1 MTALMSLETRYREV
15 KDKAAEAAKRSGR
28 RPGEI
33 LIVAVSKYA
42 EMDQIRELYRLG
54 HRDFGESRVQ
64 QMIQRAAMLK
74 EMQSREDALP
84 HIGEE
89 QEMELFASGGGEGHT
104 GSRLP
109 RARWHMIGHLQRN
122 KARKCVEVARLIH
135 SVDSLRLVDEIHAV
149 AFKMDREVELLVQV
163 NCTGEKQKYGC
174 AVAAAEHLAEQIDSL
189 VHLKVRGL
197 MAMGP
202 TSMDPGETRATFERT
217 KELFD
222 EMVKLDL
229 CDGRFNILS
238 MGMSNDYEMAIECGA
253 NMVRVGS
260 AIFGD
265 SGPGDHEEDEAED

>member
-1 MTALMSLETRYREV
+1 MTALMSLESRYREV
-15 KDKAAEAAKRSGR
+15 KDKVAEAAKRSGR

-33 LIVAVSKYA
+33 LVVAVSKYA
-42 EMDQIRELYRLG
+42 EMDQVRELYRLG

-64 QMIQRAAMLK
+64 QLVQRAAMMD
-74 EMQSREDALP
+74 EWQSREETMP
-84 HIGEE
+84 NIGEE
-89 QEMELFASGGGEGHT
+89 QEMELFAATSGPGHE
-104 GSRLP
+104 SKLP
-109 RARWHMIGHLQRN
+109 KARWHMIGHLQRN

-135 SVDSLRLVDEIHAV
+135 SVDSLRLVDEIHSI
-149 AFKMDREVELLVQV
+149 AFKMDKEVEMLVQV

-197 MAMGP
+197 MSMGP

-222 EMVKLDL
+222 EMVKLNL

-238 MGMSNDYEMAIECGA
+238 MGMSGDYEMAIECGA

-260 AIFGD
+260 GIFGEAERA
-265 SGPGDHEEDEAED
+265 DHEDDTED

>member
-1 MTALMSLETRYREV
+1 MTALMSLESRYREV
-15 KDKAAEAAKRSGR
+15 KDKVASAAQRSGR
-28 RPGEI
+28 KPGEI
-33 LIVAVSKYA
+33 LVVAVSKYA
-42 EMDQIRELYRLG
+42 EMDQVRELYRLG

-64 QMIQRAAMLK
+64 QLVQRAAIMD
-74 EMQSREDALP
+74 EWQSREQAMP
-84 HIGEE
+84 NIGEE
-89 QEMELFASGGGEGHT
+89 QEMELFAAAT
-104 GSRLP
+104 GAAHESKQP
-109 RARWHMIGHLQRN
+109 RVRWHMIGHLQRN

-135 SVDSLRLVDEIHAV
+135 SVDTLRLVDEIHAV

-174 AVAAAEHLAEQIDSL
+174 AVAAAEHIAEQIDSL

-222 EMVKLDL
+222 EMVKLNL

-238 MGMSNDYEMAIECGA
+238 MGMSHDYEMAIECGA
-253 NMVRVGS
+253 NMVRIGS
-260 AIFGD
+260 SIFGESDQSDHDDD
-265 SGPGDHEEDEAED
+265 SED

>member
-15 KDKAAEAAKRSGR
+15 KDKVAQAAKRSGR
-28 RPGEI
+28 RPGEV

-54 HRDFGESRVQ
+54 HRDFGESRVPQ
-64 QMIQRAAMLK
+64 LVQRAAMLE
-74 EMQSREDALP
+74 EMQTREDTLP
-84 HIGEE
+84 NIGEE
-89 QEMELFASGGGEGHT
+89 QEMELFTAASGPGHE
-104 GSRLP
+104 SKRP

-122 KARKCVEVARLIH
+122 KARKCVEVSRLIH
-135 SVDSLRLVDEIHAV
+135 SVDSLRLVDEIHSV
-149 AFKMDREVELLVQV
+149 AFKLDKEVELLVQV

-189 VHLKVRGL
+189 IHLKVRGL

-222 EMVKLDL
+222 EMVKLEL

-238 MGMSNDYEMAIECGA
+238 MGMSNDYETAIECGA
-253 NMVRVGS
+253 NMVRIGS
-260 AIFGD
+260 GIFGEAERA
-265 SGPGDHEEDEAED
+265 DHEEDEAED

>member
-15 KDKAAEAAKRSGR
+15 KGKVAEAAKRSGR

-33 LIVAVSKYA
+33 LVVAVSKYA

-64 QMIQRAAMLK
+64 QMIQRAAMLE

-84 HIGEE
+84 NIGEE
-89 QEMELFASGGGEGHT
+89 QEMELFAAASGEGHS
-104 GSRLP
+104 GSKLP

-135 SVDSLRLVDEIHAV
+135 SVDSLRLVDEIHSV
-149 AFKMDREVELLVQV
+149 AFKLDKEVELLVQV

-222 EMVKLDL
+222 EMVKLNL

-238 MGMSNDYEMAIECGA
+238 MGMSGDYEMAIECGA
-253 NMVRVGS
+253 NMVRIGS
-260 AIFGD
+260 GIFGESERD
-265 SGPGDHEEDEAED
+265 DHEDDSEE

>member
-1 MTALMSLETRYREV
+1 MTALMSLESRYREV
-15 KDKAAEAAKRSGR
+15 KEKVGAAAERSGR

-33 LIVAVSKYA
+33 LVVAVSKYA

-64 QMIQRAAMLK
+64 QLVQRAAMLE

-84 HIGEE
+84 NIGEE
-89 QEMELFASGGGEGHT
+89 QEMELFASADGEGHS
-104 GSRLP
+104 GSKLP

-122 KARKCVEVARLIH
+122 KARKCVETARLIH
-135 SVDSLRLVDEIHAV
+135 SVDSLRLVDEIHSV
-149 AFKMDREVELLVQV
+149 AFKLDKEVELLVQV

-222 EMVKLDL
+222 EMVKLNL
-229 CDGRFNILS
+229 CEGRFNILS
-238 MGMSNDYEMAIECGA
+238 MGMSGDYEMAIECGA
-253 NMVRVGS
+253 NMVRIGS
-260 AIFGD
+260 GIFGE
-265 SGPGDHEEDEAED
+265 SEQADHEDDSDE

>member
-1 MTALMSLETRYREV
+1 MTALMSLESRYREV
-15 KDKAAEAAKRSGR
+15 MDKVASAAQRSGR
-28 RPGEI
+28 RPSEV
-33 LIVAVSKYA
+33 LVVAVSKYA
-42 EMDQIRELYRLG
+42 EMDQVRELYRLG

-64 QMIQRAAMLK
+64 QLVQRAAMMD
-74 EMQSREDALP
+74 EWQSREQVMP
-84 HIGEE
+84 NIGEE
-89 QEMELFASGGGEGHT
+89 QEMELFASSQGSGHE
-104 GSRLP
+104 SKLP

-135 SVDSLRLVDEIHAV
+135 SVDTLRLVDEIHAV
-149 AFKMDREVELLVQV
+149 AFKMDKEVELLVQV

-174 AVAAAEHLAEQIDSL
+174 AVAAAEHIAEQIDSL

-222 EMVKLDL
+222 EMVKLQL

-238 MGMSNDYEMAIECGA
+238 MGMSHDYEMAIECGA
-253 NMVRVGS
+253 NMVRIGS
-260 AIFGD
+260 AIFGE
-265 SGPGDHEEDEAED
+265 SERGDHEDDGEE

>member
-1 MTALMSLETRYREV
+1 MTALMSLESRYREV
-15 KDKAAEAAKRSGR
+15 KDKVAEAAKRSGR

-33 LIVAVSKYA
+33 LVVAVSKYA
-42 EMDQIRELYRLG
+42 EMDQVRELYRLG

-64 QMIQRAAMLK
+64 QLVQRAAMMD
-74 EMQSREDALP
+74 EWQSREETMP
-84 HIGEE
+84 NIGEE
-89 QEMELFASGGGEGHT
+89 QEMELFAATSGPGHE
-104 GSRLP
+104 SKLP
-109 RARWHMIGHLQRN
+109 KARWHMIGHLQRN

-135 SVDSLRLVDEIHAV
+135 SVDSLRLVDEIHSV
-149 AFKMDREVELLVQV
+149 AFKMDKEVEMLVQV

-197 MAMGP
+197 MSMGP

-222 EMVKLDL
+222 EMVKLNL

-238 MGMSNDYEMAIECGA
+238 MGMSGDYEMAIECGA

-260 AIFGD
+260 GIFGETERA
-265 SGPGDHEEDEAED
+265 DHEDDTDE

>member
-1 MTALMSLETRYREV
+1 MTALMSLESRYREV
-15 KDKAAEAAKRSGR
+15 MDKVASAAQRSGR
-28 RPGEI
+28 RPGEV
-33 LIVAVSKYA
+33 LVVAVSKYA
-42 EMDQIRELYRLG
+42 EMDQVRELYRLG

-64 QMIQRAAMLK
+64 QLVQRAAMMD
-74 EMQSREDALP
+74 EWQSREQVMP
-84 HIGEE
+84 NIGEE
-89 QEMELFASGGGEGHT
+89 QEMELFASSPEVGHE
-104 GSRLP
+104 SRLP

-135 SVDSLRLVDEIHAV
+135 SVDTLRLVDEIHAV
-149 AFKMDREVELLVQV
+149 AFKMDKEVELLVQV

-174 AVAAAEHLAEQIDSL
+174 AVAAAEHIAEQIDSL

-222 EMVKLDL
+222 EMVKLQL

-238 MGMSNDYEMAIECGA
+238 MGMSHDYEMAIECGA

-260 AIFGD
+260 AIFGENER
-265 SGPGDHEEDEAED
+265 GDHEEDGEE

>member
-1 MTALMSLETRYREV
+1 MTALMSLESRYREV
-15 KDKAAEAAKRSGR
+15 KDKVGDAAQSSGR

-33 LIVAVSKYA
+33 LVVAVSKYA

-64 QMIQRAAMLK
+64 QLVQRAAMLE

-84 HIGEE
+84 NIGEE
-89 QEMELFASGGGEGHT
+89 QEMELFAAAEGEGHS
-104 GSRLP
+104 GSKLP

-122 KARKCVEVARLIH
+122 KARKCVEAARLIH
-135 SVDSLRLVDEIHAV
+135 SVDSLRLVDEIHSV
-149 AFKMDREVELLVQV
+149 AFKLDKEVELLVQV

-202 TSMDPGETRATFERT
+202 TSMDPGDTRATFERT

-238 MGMSNDYEMAIECGA
+238 MGMSGDYELAIECGA

-260 AIFGD
+260 AIFGEAD
-265 SGPGDHEEDEAED
+265 KADHEDDTDE

>member
-1 MTALMSLETRYREV
+1 MTALMSLESRYREV
-15 KDKAAEAAKRSGR
+15 MDKVASAAQRSGR
-28 RPGEI
+28 RPGEV
-33 LIVAVSKYA
+33 LVVAVSKYA
-42 EMDQIRELYRLG
+42 EMDQVRELYRLG

-64 QMIQRAAMLK
+64 QLVQRAAMMD
-74 EMQSREDALP
+74 EWQSREQVMP
-84 HIGEE
+84 NIGEE
-89 QEMELFASGGGEGHT
+89 QEMELFASSPEVGHE
-104 GSRLP
+104 SRLP
-109 RARWHMIGHLQRN
+109 RARWHMIGQLQRN

-135 SVDSLRLVDEIHAV
+135 SVDTLRLVDEIHAV
-149 AFKMDREVELLVQV
+149 AFKMDKEVELLVQV

-174 AVAAAEHLAEQIDSL
+174 AVAAAEHIAEQIDSL

-222 EMVKLDL
+222 EMVKLQL

-238 MGMSNDYEMAIECGA
+238 MGMSHDYEMAIECGA

-260 AIFGD
+260 AIFGENER
-265 SGPGDHEEDEAED
+265 GDHEEDGEE

>member
-1 MTALMSLETRYREV
+1 MTALMSLESRYREV
-15 KDKAAEAAKRSGR
+15 MDKVASAAQRSGR
-28 RPGEI
+28 RPSEV
-33 LIVAVSKYA
+33 LVVAVSKYA
-42 EMDQIRELYRLG
+42 EMDQVRELYRLG

-64 QMIQRAAMLK
+64 QLVQRAAMMD
-74 EMQSREDALP
+74 EWQSREQVMP
-84 HIGEE
+84 NIGEE
-89 QEMELFASGGGEGHT
+89 QEMELFASSQGGGHE
-104 GSRLP
+104 SKLP

-135 SVDSLRLVDEIHAV
+135 SVDTLRLVDEIHAV
-149 AFKMDREVELLVQV
+149 AFKMDKEVELLVQV

-174 AVAAAEHLAEQIDSL
+174 AVAAAEHIAEQIDSL

-222 EMVKLDL
+222 EMVKLQL

-238 MGMSNDYEMAIECGA
+238 MGMSHDYEMAIECGA
-253 NMVRVGS
+253 NMVRIGS
-260 AIFGD
+260 AIFGENER
-265 SGPGDHEEDEAED
+265 GDHEDDGEE